1 MVMVGSVWGSTLGPP
16 LRFLFWRRFNYIV
29 DPSPPIMLLVNC
41 ITRNASSLHFPKH
54 LTTDR
59 YFPKFKLLIPE
70 LVYAKTFS
78 VRLQTN
84 KWQLRD
90 QYSLFT
96 SLHFT
101 LSDRFMLTRVSVRSL
116 WKWPQKVFISWKLD
130 KVYNL
135 YSTGLDFLVFNSYE
149 IKKGS
154 FYMLTPLF
162 DWSSSMYLPQH
173 KLTSS
178 ILD

>member
-84 KWQLRD
+84 KWQLRTG
-90 QYSLFT
+90 SVFIIHFT

-101 LSDRFMLTRVSVRSL
+101 LSDRLMLTRVSVRSL
-116 WKWPQKVFISWKLD
+116 
-130 KVYNL
+130 
-135 YSTGLDFLVFNSYE
+135 
-149 IKKGS
+149 
-154 FYMLTPLF
+154 
-162 DWSSSMYLPQH
+162 
-173 KLTSS
+173 
-178 ILD
+178 